1 MGEIPKIAILGGGV
15 GGLVAASELNY
26 RLGTKAEITLF
37 DRSSHHIYQ
46 PAFLHL
52 AFGERKLD
60 SIKRP
65 LDLLNRQGINFLKGE
80 IFRID
85 PENLLINAEHGDFEF
100 DYMIIALGAELDTSG
115 LEGFEDN
122 ALNLYSADG
131 AQSINQAL
139 SDFSGGKI
147 AIVVSSMPYKCP
159 AAPYEMAFLLDYHLR
174 NKKIR
179 ERTEIVIAT
188 PEPQPMPVAGEKV
201 GQAVADMLSKL
212 EIEYLPNQKI
222 KSLGQ
227 YVSLAD
233 KKFKADLIIG
243 VPPHRCPDVAKDAD
257 LTSKNGWIEVEG
269 QGMATK
275 FDNVY
280 AIGDCTVITLPNGKA
295 LPKAGVF
302 AKSQAQILAFNLAH
316 QITKSSAAQKKFDG
330 QGGCFLEVGHKK
342 AAYAKGNFYHEP
354 DPLINLKAP
363 SRIYYYFKMLYE
375 KYWLKAWI

>member
-26 RLGTKAEITLF
+26 RLGIKAEITLF

-46 PAFLHL
+46 PAFLRL

-60 SIKRP
+60 SIRRP
-65 LDLLNRQGINFLKGE
+65 LDLLNRQGINYLKGE
-80 IFRID
+80 IFRVD
-85 PENLLINAEHGDFEF
+85 PENLLINAEHGDFDF
-100 DYMIIALGAELDTSG
+100 DYLIIALGAQLDPAAV
-115 LEGFEDN
+115 EGFEDN
-122 ALNLYSADG
+122 ALNLYSAEG
-131 AQSINQAL
+131 AESISQAL
-139 SDFSGGKI
+139 ADFSGGKI

-179 ERTEIVIAT
+179 QKTEIAIVTA
-188 PEPQPMPVAGEKV
+188 EPAPMPVAGEKV
-201 GQAVADMLSKL
+201 GQAVMDMLSKQ
-212 EIEYLPNQKI
+212 EIEYLPKAKV

-227 YVSLAD
+227 YVSLGE
-233 KKFKADLIIG
+233 KRFKADLIIG
-243 VPPHRCPDVAKDAD
+243 IPPHRCPDVATDAG
-257 LTSKNGWIEVEG
+257 LASKNGWIEVEG
-269 QGMATK
+269 KGMTTK

-280 AIGDCTVITLPNGKA
+280 AIGDCTVITLANGKA

-302 AKSQAQILAFNLAH
+302 AKSQAQILAYNLAH

-330 QGGCFLEVGHKK
+330 RGGCFLEVGHKK
-342 AAYAKGNFYHEP
+342 AAYAKGDFYHEP
-354 DPLINLKAP
+354 DPLVNLKPP
-363 SRIYYYFKMLYE
+363 SRLYYYFKTLYE